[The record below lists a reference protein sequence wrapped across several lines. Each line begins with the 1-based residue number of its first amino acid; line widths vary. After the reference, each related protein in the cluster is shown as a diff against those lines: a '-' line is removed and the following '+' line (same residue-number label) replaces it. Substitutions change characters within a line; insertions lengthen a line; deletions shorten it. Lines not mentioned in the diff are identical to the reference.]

1 MKSSISPTA
10 YALLS
15 QIALTGEFPAD
26 AVPRLIP
33 HAAYAAKIV
42 SALKKDKLIR
52 AYRRGQ
58 LCTLRLSAVGRAF
71 LLADAPDRFGPLL
84 HALAPYKTELHH
96 RSRRCQMAQL
106 ALTMRS
112 AGVAIFPDEKPPLSA
127 LSLQTLRL
135 PAYYSSLEIK
145 GMGIEGT
152 KIKNARF
159 CGVLLTENKCLL
171 CYHAGDGSL
180 RWTRQ
185 SELKSRALLTH
196 LFCRQLLPG
205 RYTVGDVQAL
215 MQGACMDRAATLLDP
230 SPQHDPRR
238 FRLDEVYE
246 HFHFCSEAP
255 GEAFILLTLLLQP
268 NVAHRLRQTLAAGLR
283 PPSPTL
289 NMEHDGFL
297 PDGTPVLFV
306 FDADMQRFDRY
317 VRALLLYGRSGCG
330 YCFDFQKEA
339 FIRRAGAQIQ
349 WRTISTQR
357 FWQYFGT
364 GGTALHE

>member
-52 AYRRGQ
+52 AYRRDQ

-84 HALAPYKTELHH
+84 YEIDPYKTELHH

-205 RYTVGDVQAL
+205 RYTVGRFWTHP
-215 MQGACMDRAATLLDP
+215 G
-230 SPQHDPRR
+230 RR
-238 FRLDEVYE
+238 FLPLPPNLRKPVEESEMVDESVTVTAPPGAYILDTDHKQNEFGCYDYIVY
-246 HFHFCSEAP
+246 
-255 GEAFILLTLLLQP
+255 LLP
-268 NVAHRLRQTLAAGLR
+268 
-283 PPSPTL
+283 
-289 NMEHDGFL
+289 E
-297 PDGTPVLFV
+297 
-306 FDADMQRFDRY
+306 
-317 VRALLLYGRSGCG
+317 
-330 YCFDFQKEA
+330 
-339 FIRRAGAQIQ
+339 RRA
-349 WRTISTQR
+349 RK
-357 FWQYFGT
+357 
-364 GGTALHE
+364 E